1 MKALIRKGYIT
12 LLFSIVI
19 LGAMAQSV
27 EYYYDA
33 SGNRVTRTIVALKS
47 AQVADSVVTD
57 STNTQN
63 QDLPKK
69 NGSEGIF
76 GSTPELYPN
85 PTKGLLLLSLPDY
98 QFNSGDKLWLFDA
111 KGALV
116 KHIQILEPELEID
129 LSRQPQGSYF
139 LQAIIAGKPY
149 EWKIIKE

>member
-63 QDLPKK
+63 QGLPKK
-69 NGSEGIF
+69 NGSEGNF

-85 PTKGLLLLSLPDY
+85 PTKGQLLLRLPEY
-98 QFNSGDKLWLFDA
+98 QAGTGDELWLFDA

-116 KHIQILEPELEID
+116 KHIKTLSPELKID
-129 LSRQPQGSYF
+129 LNRQPQGSYY
-139 LQAIIAGKPY
+139 LKAVIAGKPY